1 MDILLCT
8 IIAILLLL
16 VWFQH
21 HRYKQHQANLLYACN
36 KLKAINNEHTDEK
49 LLLHTEDIHL
59 KTLLNEINRLLE
71 KNQKTVASYYQMEV
85 SIRKMLSNIS
95 HDLRTPLTVVL
106 GYIEVILNDP
116 SLNRNEVDVLLTKV
130 HDKTIEVLSLMK
142 KFFDLVKLES
152 GDHDIEISKID
163 VSEICKTNILSFYD
177 ILTAQDIEVVID
189 IAEEQHCWA
198 YGNEEELNRIL
209 NNLLSN
215 AVRYGSDGQFLGLA
229 VRQQPQHI
237 CIDVWD
243 KGKGIS
249 EKHKD
254 RVFERMYTLEDSR
267 NRLYQGSGLG
277 LTITKRLVEKMG
289 GDISF
294 VSKPFEK
301 TVFTVMLKRYS
312 A

>member
-1 MDILLCT
+1 MDIILGLV
-8 IIAILLLL
+8 IIMLVLL
-16 VWFQH
+16 VLFQH
-21 HRYKQHQANLLYACN
+21 HRYKQQQANLLYACT
-36 KLKAINNEHTDEK
+36 KLQAITNQHTDEK

-71 KNQKTVASYYQMEV
+71 QNQKTVASYYQMEI

-116 SLNRNEVDVLLTKV
+116 TLTRSQVDVLLAKV

-163 VSEICKTNILSFYD
+163 VSEICKANILSFYD

-189 IAEEQHCWA
+189 IPDDKHYMA

-215 AVRYGSDGQFLGLA
+215 AVQYGSEGRVLGLS
-229 VRQQPQHI
+229 VHQQNQHI

-289 GDISF
+289 GEISF
-294 VSKPFEK
+294 VSKPYEK
-301 TVFTVMLKRYS
+301 TVFTVMLKRYTT
-312 A
+312 